1 MSPKLKPT
9 QYGTC
14 HHRPIISQQNP
25 PLWGSLIWF
34 LMWRKIRLIVWF
46 YYPSL
51 FFSPQVSMFLSSMTK
66 NSRLKYCPQIF
77 TPKPVY
83 RLIRPTT
90 ALQITTSITL
100 SSRLMFLRVDK
111 NWPFLFLFQH
121 KPVDKPRRANAN
133 RIPEPTK
140 VIITR
145 YND

>member
-1 MSPKLKPT
+1 MPSPSNNKSIKSSRVRITYMVSHVT
-9 QYGTC
+9 QNKI
-14 HHRPIISQQNP
+14 HHDSII
-25 PLWGSLIWF
+25 
-34 LMWRKIRLIVWF
+34 RV
-46 YYPSL
+46 
-51 FFSPQVSMFLSSMTK
+51 FFFPQVSMFLSSTTK
-66 NSRLKYCPQIF
+66 NSQLKYCPQIF

-133 RIPEPTK
+133 RIPKPTK

-145 YND
+145 YDD